1 MFIWYY
7 FSLSFWC
14 IPFLLD
20 SSSIFI
26 NRQRHIKNVQI
37 LSQISCNFYIF
48 FSNCLTSFYCIILC
62 YALLTKDFRSFYSV
76 SEIFNFVFLEREIFW
91 ELYSPPLVKYFTYLT
106 CIYTNVLMLFYFVLS
121 KLSCCI
127 MRHVWDS

>member
-62 YALLTKDFRSFYSV
+62 YALLTKDFRSFCSV
-76 SEIFNFVFLEREIFW
+76 SEILNFVFLEREIFLATSFPKSYILHRSW
-91 ELYSPPLVKYFTYLT
+91 NILRIWHVFIPICWYCFT
-106 CIYTNVLMLFYFVLS
+106 LFWAS
-121 KLSCCI
+121 
-127 MRHVWDS
+127 